1 VISVS
6 LFFLLYGLVL
16 GVFAMLFGTERRVH
30 PAVAPHERVSEH
42 DRAAEPSPIFNLA
55 SVAAFAFG
63 FGLTA
68 YLVTRFSSLPMGG
81 RVVLA
86 GLAGAAA
93 LGIQTVLIARWAI
106 PSARA
111 EHVDE
116 RFLLQGTIARATR
129 DLTAAVTG
137 EIEYQL
143 DGCAY
148 HLPARSIDASLLA
161 AGTDVVIDRVEL
173 GVAFV
178 ESWARVEA
186 RL

>member
-6 LFFLLYGLVL
+6 LFCLLAGLVL
-16 GVFAMLFGTERRVH
+16 GVFAMLFGTERRVQ
-30 PAVAPHERVSEH
+30 PAVAPHERISAH
-42 DRAAEPSPIFNLA
+42 DRDAEPSPIFNRA

-68 YLVTRFSSLPMGG
+68 YLVTRYLTLPMAGQ
-81 RVVLA
+81 VALA
-86 GLAGAAA
+86 TVAGAAA
-93 LGIQTVLIARWAI
+93 MGLQTMLIARWAI

-129 DLTAAVTG
+129 DLPAAGTG
-137 EIEYQL
+137 EIQYQL
-143 DGCAY
+143 DGSAY
-148 HLPARSIDASLLA
+148 RLPARLIDASALA
-161 AGTDVVIDRVEL
+161 AGSDVVIDRVED

>member
-6 LFFLLYGLVL
+6 LLCLVSGLVL
-16 GVFAMLFGTERRVH
+16 GVFAMLFGTERRVQ
-30 PAVAPHERVSEH
+30 PAVAPHERLSDH
-42 DRAAEPSPIFNLA
+42 DRAAEPSPVFNLA
-55 SVAAFAFG
+55 SIAAFAFG

-68 YLVTRFSSLPMGG
+68 YLVTRYSALPMAAQ
-81 RVVLA
+81 VVLA
-86 GLAGAAA
+86 GVAGAAA
-93 LGIQTVLIARWAI
+93 MGLQTILIARWAI

-116 RFLLQGTIARATR
+116 RFLLQGTIAKATR
-129 DLTAAVTG
+129 DLLDSTSG

-143 DGCAY
+143 DGSTY
-148 HLPARSIDASLLA
+148 RLPARTLDGATLA
-161 AGTDVVIDRVEL
+161 PGTDVVIDRVEA